1 MPGEIVGK
9 GYSMSLLEM
18 RDISKVYQMGEE
30 KLYALRDLSLDI
42 EEGEFV
48 AIIGPSGSGKSTLMN
63 LIGCLDVPTTGTYK
77 LDGIEISD
85 MSGDQQAVIRN
96 EKIGFVFQ
104 DFNLLTKL
112 TALENV
118 ELPLLYRNT
127 PTAQRHERALE
138 ALEKVGLSDR
148 ARHKPT
154 ELSGGQQQRVAIA
167 RALAGEPPIL
177 LADEPIGNLD
187 SRSGQEVTELMHK
200 LHEQGH
206 TIILITH
213 NENQAAEARRKIS
226 IYDGYITADE
236 KVERK

>member
-1 MPGEIVGK
+1 MN
-9 GYSMSLLEM
+9 LLEM
-18 RDISKVYQMGEE
+18 RDISKVYQMGDEE
-30 KLYALRDLSLDI
+30 LYALRNVSLDI
-42 EEGEFV
+42 TAGEFV
-48 AIIGPSGSGKSTLMN
+48 AIVGPSGSGKSTLMN

-85 MSGDQQAVIRN
+85 MSGDQQAVVRN
-96 EKIGFVFQ
+96 EKVGFIFQ

-118 ELPLLYRNT
+118 ELPLLYRNA
-127 PTAQRHERALE
+127 PAGERRELALK
-138 ALEKVGLSDR
+138 ALDLVGLSDR

-167 RALAGEPPIL
+167 RALAGDPPIL

-187 SRSGQEVTELMHK
+187 SRSGQEVTDLMHR
-200 LHEQGH
+200 LHQQGH

-213 NENQAAEARRKIS
+213 NQNQALEAQRKIS
-226 IYDGYITADE
+226 IYDGSIIADE
-236 KVERK
+236 KVVRS

>member
-1 MPGEIVGK
+1 
-9 GYSMSLLEM
+9 MSLLEM

-30 KLYALRDLSLDI
+30 KVYALRDVSIDI

-48 AIIGPSGSGKSTLMN
+48 AVIGPSGSGKSTLMN
-63 LIGCLDVPTTGTYK
+63 LIGCLDSPTTGTYK
-77 LDGIEISD
+77 LNGKFVSE
-85 MSGDQQAVIRN
+85 MSGNQQATIRN
-96 EKIGFVFQ
+96 EMIGFIFQ
-104 DFNLLTKL
+104 DFNLLPKL

-127 PTAQRHERALE
+127 PTSKRRERALE
-138 ALEKVGLSDR
+138 ALETVGLSQR
-148 ARHKPT
+148 VSHKPT

-167 RALAGEPPIL
+167 RALAGNPPIL

-187 SRSGQEVTELMHK
+187 SRSGAEVTELMHK

-213 NENQAAEARRKIS
+213 NQRQAEEAKRKIS
-226 IYDGYITADE
+226 FYDGSITSDE
-236 KVERK
+236 RVVE